1 MGRTG
6 KAFGAVAAL
15 SLLCGTLAAQQQD
28 KPKQDIP
35 DAPSASRPF
44 PNAPLQGPA
53 PQNQAP
59 PEQAPPPPNQA
70 PPTSSSSTE
79 EPVYAPGVAPAPPFN
94 VTTVP
99 QGGAPAGHT
108 AGSDE
113 LFKITVNT
121 NQVVVPVMVKDD
133 SGRLVNGLF
142 SRDFSVFED
151 GKKQNLNFFTTDPFA
166 LSAAVLFDTGM
177 PDVAVQK
184 VIQTFSAMEGAFSE
198 FDEVSLYTYS
208 TSVSRVTDFSAVGR
222 RLTAA
227 LDSLKLVT
235 GRNNGPPVTSGPL
248 GPQGPI
254 VNGRPVEGGAPR
266 VTNPPKES
274 HVLND
279 AIVAA
284 ALELRKRDRTR
295 RKVIFIV
302 SDGREYGSNAS
313 YSDTLKVL
321 LSSGVQVY
329 GVAVEGSAVP
339 GIRLP
344 AKAAR
349 ALHGLATWLQQHPA
363 QVCQRHRR
371 RDFQRI
377 YPRRHRG
384 HLCPRPGRCPQPV
397 HPGISDPRH
406 PQQHTPRNRSAGGA
420 FRPHGNRKGRLL
432 PGWVGSL
439 RKIADFR
446 LNSFAASA
454 VFLCAL
460 CGQKLLPRRTK
471 RKTAKVAENF
481 PAGSVFNLK
490 SPI

>member
-1 MGRTG
+1 VGSVMGRTG
-6 KAFGAVAAL
+6 KAFSAVAAL
-15 SLLCGTLAAQQQD
+15 SLMCGTLAAQQQE

-44 PNAPLQGPA
+44 PNPPLQGPA
-53 PQNQAP
+53 PQNQTP

-79 EPVYAPGVAPAPPFN
+79 DPVYAPGVAPAPPFN

-99 QGGAPAGHT
+99 EGGAPAGQT

-227 LDSLKLVT
+227 LDSLKMVT

-254 VNGRPVEGGAPR
+254 VNGRPIEGGAPR

-339 GIRLP
+339 GYGSLQKLHVPFTGSRLGYNNILP
-344 AKAAR
+344 RYASATGGEIFTGFSRDAIEATYSR
-349 ALHGLATWLQQHPA
+349 ALGDARNQYTLGYLTHATPSSTHREIEVRVARSGLT
-363 QVCQRHRR
+363 V
-371 RDFQRI
+371 
-377 YPRRHRG
+377 
-384 HLCPRPGRCPQPV
+384 
-397 HPGISDPRH
+397 
-406 PQQHTPRNRSAGGA
+406 
-420 FRPHGNRKGRLL
+420 
-432 PGWVGSL
+432 
-439 RKIADFR
+439 
-446 LNSFAASA
+446 
-454 VFLCAL
+454 
-460 CGQKLLPRRTK
+460 
-471 RKTAKVAENF
+471 TAKEGYYPV
-481 PAGSVFNLK
+481 GLGR
-490 SPI
+490 

>member
-1 MGRTG
+1 MCSVTG
-6 KAFGAVAAL
+6 KTSKAFGAAVMAL
-15 SLLCGTLAAQQQD
+15 SLFCGTIAAQQQE
-28 KPKQDIP
+28 KPQSDIP

-44 PNAPLQGPA
+44 PNAPPPGQAPRNRPRQDQAAGTSRRPRIRPHPQFHSNRRSGLCARRGPCSSLQGNDRA
-53 PQNQAP
+53 RRR
-59 PEQAPPPPNQA
+59 
-70 PPTSSSSTE
+70 
-79 EPVYAPGVAPAPPFN
+79 G
-94 VTTVP
+94 
-99 QGGAPAGHT
+99 PAGHT

-133 SGRLVNGLF
+133 SGRLVNGLL

-184 VIQTFSAMEGAFSE
+184 VIQTFSALQGAFSE

-222 RLTAA
+222 RLQAA
-227 LDSLKLVT
+227 LDSLKMVT
-235 GRNNGPPVTSGPL
+235 GRNNGPPVTSGPM

-254 VNGRPVEGGAPR
+254 VNGRPIEGGAPR
-266 VTNPPKES
+266 VTTPPKES

-284 ALELRKRDRTR
+284 SLELRKRDRTR

-339 GIRLP
+339 GYGSLQKLHVPFTGSRLGYSNILP
-344 AKAAR
+344 KYASATGGEIFPGFSRDAIETTYAR
-349 ALHGLATWLQQHPA
+349 ALGDARNQYTLGYLTHSTPSST
-363 QVCQRHRR
+363 HREIEVR
-371 RDFQRI
+371 VA
-377 YPRRHRG
+377 
-384 HLCPRPGRCPQPV
+384 RPDLSV
-397 HPGISDPRH
+397 
-406 PQQHTPRNRSAGGA
+406 
-420 FRPHGNRKGRLL
+420 
-432 PGWVGSL
+432 
-439 RKIADFR
+439 
-446 LNSFAASA
+446 
-454 VFLCAL
+454 
-460 CGQKLLPRRTK
+460 
-471 RKTAKVAENF
+471 TAKEGYYPV
-481 PAGSVFNLK
+481 GLGR
-490 SPI
+490 